1 MFRKLNLVLTSCH
14 LAASDGVGMY
24 YVELVLE
31 QGTYRQT
38 QGEGFFGKQT
48 LNPNDIDGL
57 GILPDDT
64 KGHHL
69 PPKAVD

>member
-1 MFRKLNLVLTSCH
+1 MFSKLNLVLTYCH
-14 LAASDGVGMY
+14 LAAFDGVGIY

-38 QGEGFFGKQT
+38 QVARFFGKQT

-64 KGHHL
+64 N
-69 PPKAVD
+69 

>member
-14 LAASDGVGMY
+14 LPAFDGVGIF

-38 QGEGFFGKQT
+38 QGTRIFGKQT

-64 KGHHL
+64 K
-69 PPKAVD
+69 